1 MANAI
6 TQRQQSHVSTVSKVV
21 TCVCG
26 GGGMSFSLSL
36 SLSLSLFLSLSLSPS
51 AHARVGGVRGAPG
64 MTTGGS

>member
-36 SLSLSLFLSLSLSPS
+36 SLSFSLSLSLSLS